1 MGQFFAGVVA
11 GMVLMFLL
19 IYFWVPV
26 ILKRAQQLL
35 RKEAEDNDPNQR
47 WRSGN
52 FRLDDDIYS

>member
-35 RKEAEDNDPNQR
+35 RK
-47 WRSGN
+47 
-52 FRLDDDIYS
+52 